1 VSATRIAL
9 ATSRKYADLP
19 PDERALIPALAAR
32 GVEGIPVV
40 WDDASVAWDSF
51 AAVIVRSCWDYHLR
65 LGEFLGWIGALEQR
79 GIAVHNPPAVLRWN
93 AKKTYLR
100 ELAAR
105 GYRVAPTRFAAGPAV
120 PSLSETLHA
129 AGWDKAVVKPVV
141 SASSYQT
148 WVTTAAQAAGDEER
162 YRELARH
169 GGALVQPFI
178 NAIVREGGGEWSFCF
193 FDGRFSHA
201 ALKQPVAGEFRVQ
214 VEFGGRIL
222 PRSVAPALVEQAA
235 RIAAAAPARCLY
247 ARVDGY
253 VVDDAFHLMELEV
266 LEPSMLLGC
275 DPAAPD
281 RFAAA
286 IIGILGSP

>member
-1 VSATRIAL
+1 MPATRIGL

-40 WDDASVAWDSF
+40 WDDPSVAWDSF
-51 AAVIVRSCWDYHLR
+51 AAVIVRSCWDYHQR
-65 LGEFLGWIGALEQR
+65 LEEFLGWISALEQR
-79 GIAVHNPPAVLRWN
+79 GTPVHNPPAVLRWN

-105 GYRVAPTRFAAGPAV
+105 GYRVAPTRFASGPGI
-120 PSLSETLHA
+120 PSLSETLQA
-129 AGWDKAVVKPVV
+129 AGWTKAVVKPVV
-141 SASSYQT
+141 SASSYRT
-148 WVTTAAQAAGDEER
+148 WMTTTAQAGDDDER

-178 NAIVREGGGEWSFCF
+178 DEIVREGGGEWSFCF

-201 ALKQPVAGEFRVQ
+201 AIKQPVAGEFRVQ

-222 PRSVAPALVEQAA
+222 PRPAAAALIEQVA
-235 RIAAAAPARCLY
+235 RIAAATPARCLY

-253 VVDDAFHLMELEV
+253 VVDSTFHLMELEV

-286 IIGILGSP
+286 IVGILGSP